1 MKALACVGIG
11 NSECGILEG
20 FRSAG
25 LEMDEICTNEFAE
38 EKLKEEEYLFV
49 FTVNFSPKVSEICQK
64 VLIPYFSYIAQWPD
78 VSLYHPSAANP
89 CNFIFCFDR
98 AVCHKF
104 QQVISD
110 RCFHLPLGVHAQW
123 FLEDGMEEEK
133 MEVSFSASLCQKN
146 AAYDKAEGLSD
157 YAQGYLEAL
166 IKTQVRIYGENLL
179 EAALTKDIIKELKNS
194 MPSGQFPSDVMAGM
208 ECSIVADTILG
219 NKVTEVERQQM
230 LKAVSKQFETHLYT
244 ADEVSQLPDVCVHE
258 PAQSWEEQAKIYR
271 NSRINLHFTHRSV
284 SSGVP
289 QEVFEIMAAG
299 GFVLTNFQPEIPE
312 NFVVGEHL
320 ETFVNEKELLEKIAY
335 YLEHEEERAK
345 IARAGQQAVREYHSY
360 RERAIA
366 IFNTVFSDNA

>member
-11 NSECGILEG
+11 NSECGIVEG

-25 LEMDEICTNEFAE
+25 LEMDEICVNELAE
-38 EKLKEEEYLFV
+38 GKWKEDEYLFV
-49 FTVNFSPKVSEICQK
+49 FTVNFSPAVSEICQK
-64 VLIPYFSYIAQWPD
+64 VLVPYISYIVQWPD
-78 VSLYHPSAANP
+78 VSLYHPAVSNL

-98 AVCHKF
+98 AVCRKL
-104 QQVISD
+104 QQVIFD
-110 RCFHLPLGVHAQW
+110 RCFHLPLGVHAKR
-123 FLEDGMEEEK
+123 FLDNGMDGEK
-133 MEVSFSASLCQKN
+133 IEVSFSGSLCQMN
-146 AAYDKAEGLSD
+146 EAYDKAEGLSE

-179 EAALTKDIIKELKNS
+179 EAALTKDIIKELKDS
-194 MPSGQFPSDVMAGM
+194 MPSEQFSSDVMAEM
-208 ECSIVADTILG
+208 ENSIVADTILG
-219 NKVTEVERQQM
+219 NKVTEIERQQ
-230 LKAVSKQFETHLYT
+230 LLQAVSKQFETHIYT
-244 ADEVSQLPDVCVHE
+244 ADEVRQLPDLCVHE

-299 GFVLTNFQPEIPE
+299 GFVLTNFQPEITE

-335 YLEHEEERAK
+335 YLEHEEERAQ

-366 IFNTVFSDNA
+366 IFNTLFSDNA